1 MPNITVSIDESLKE
15 RMDDHP
21 EINWSEVARQA
32 FREKI
37 QNLEVM
43 EELVE
48 DSELTDEDVEELA
61 GRIDQAATAQAMDDL
76 DDQADT

>member
-37 QNLEVM
+37 RNPEVM
-43 EELVE
+43 EEIVE